1 MIKVTNNEYQKIC
14 KTLADRI
21 FAKDNTKI
29 TIDEYNRILD
39 EKYEIIPFDAGNKKI
54 NKIVNILC
62 NESYEDENYIRYK
75 GHVLN
80 NSICYSS
87 LITDNFNN
95 KIFDNYYYI
104 IMSSE
109 NLLSEFSYCEGDINI
124 TVYKNLEEYKK
135 GIQKTKKFIKENY

>member
-14 KTLADRI
+14 KTLANRI
-21 FAKDNTKI
+21 FAKDDTKI

-39 EKYEIIPFDAGNKKI
+39 EEYEIIPFDAGNKKI
-54 NKIVNILC
+54 NKIVNSLC
-62 NESYEDENYIRYK
+62 NESYEDENYIIYS
-75 GHVLN
+75 GHVID

-87 LITDNFNN
+87 LITNNFNN

-109 NLLSEFSYCEGDINI
+109 NLLSEFSYCEGDINV

-135 GIQKTKKFIKENY
+135 GVQKTKKFIEENY